1 MLKNFP
7 WNLHCIFSKNV
18 DLTEKLQILSF
29 SPHIRKSNT
38 TRWSLR
44 KFCNTVFWKISVK
57 TTYLVKSFTVRL
69 ISRNNS
75 QVIQKFRKLHT
86 VLTQR
91 NFWRKIV
98 REERGF
104 SQFYDFALLKI
115 GILWNQSA
123 KIYNIVVQRIAMISK
138 KSWLYGIFIKK
149 KWKIIKV
156 SKLLS
161 LHRGGGD
168 FKERKNTY
176 SNLIS
181 WKNYL
186 KNLN

>member
-1 MLKNFP
+1 M
-7 WNLHCIFSKNV
+7 
-18 DLTEKLQILSF
+18 
-29 SPHIRKSNT
+29 
-38 TRWSLR
+38 
-44 KFCNTVFWKISVK
+44 VFSVK
-57 TTYLVKSFTVRL
+57 TTSLVKSFTVRL